1 MYSIYLHINIHT
13 YVYVYIYIYVCVC
26 VCVYMYEYVYIYF
39 CGYIYKYMYIYA
51 YTYINIYIH
60 TYAYIHTCIC
70 MYIIHSHTTTPTY
83 THPPTLPPTLP
94 NKLTHPHAHTHV
106 YTVLVH
112 TSSNIPS
119 SQSSP
124 KIRTTAVARPTTC
137 LCLLASDRKVLPPFA
152 VSDFRRHMTVSAYS
166 VHASS
171 TAHTPSGVSFT
182 FWGRVWLC
190 WNEKKHG
197 KKHERAS
204 ARAANPAQCARQ
216 GQINLRH
223 CCFCV
228 CTKTLALSTTQPF
241 NLCLF
246 SLVSVGVRALCPAS
260 VVPLSLDVLVV
271 HRCCL

>member
-1 MYSIYLHINIHT
+1 
-13 YVYVYIYIYVCVC
+13 
-26 VCVYMYEYVYIYF
+26 
-39 CGYIYKYMYIYA
+39 
-51 YTYINIYIH
+51 
-60 TYAYIHTCIC
+60 

-83 THPPTLPPTLP
+83 TPPPPPPPPPPSKKTTPPPPPPQQITPFATLP

-112 TSSNIPS
+112 TSINIPS

-124 KIRTTAVARPTTC
+124 KIRTTAVARPSTC

-190 WNEKKHG
+190 
-197 KKHERAS
+197 
-204 ARAANPAQCARQ
+204 
-216 GQINLRH
+216 
-223 CCFCV
+223 
-228 CTKTLALSTTQPF
+228 
-241 NLCLF
+241 
-246 SLVSVGVRALCPAS
+246 
-260 VVPLSLDVLVV
+260 
-271 HRCCL
+271 

>member
-1 MYSIYLHINIHT
+1 
-13 YVYVYIYIYVCVC
+13 
-26 VCVYMYEYVYIYF
+26 MYEYVYIYF

-171 TAHTPSGVSFT
+171 TAHPQGYLLPSGDGSGCAETKKNMARSMRGPPRAQQTLLNVQ
-182 FWGRVWLC
+182 GR
-190 WNEKKHG
+190 G
-197 KKHERAS
+197 KSICVTVVFAFVQKPSPS
-204 ARAANPAQCARQ
+204 A
-216 GQINLRH
+216 
-223 CCFCV
+223 
-228 CTKTLALSTTQPF
+228 QPSPSIF
-241 NLCLF
+241 VYFLL
-246 SLVSVGVRALCPAS
+246 
-260 VVPLSLDVLVV
+260 
-271 HRCCL
+271 